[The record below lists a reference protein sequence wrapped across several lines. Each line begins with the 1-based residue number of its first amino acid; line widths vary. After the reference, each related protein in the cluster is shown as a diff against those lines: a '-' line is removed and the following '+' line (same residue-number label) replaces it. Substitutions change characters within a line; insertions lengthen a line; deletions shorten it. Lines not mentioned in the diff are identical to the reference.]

1 MARRRTV
8 PGIRVTARIGTLA
21 GTVGWHRVL
30 AGWLAVL
37 ALLIQVAVPDL
48 AMAARARAGLPA
60 GFLTA
65 ATAADHCGTNPSE
78 EQAGGEHDD
87 RGSDDSGHPV
97 MDHDG
102 LCAFCLALGIHGL
115 VPATATARP
124 QADFRIEVAG
134 PAGACV
140 RPADHF
146 LTCLNPR
153 APPAVTAISP
163 SPPDTLR
170 TINPFRSAS

>member
-8 PGIRVTARIGTLA
+8 PSTRVIARIGVPA
-21 GTVGWHRVL
+21 GTVGGCRVL
-30 AGWLAVL
+30 VGWLAVL

-65 ATAADHCGTNPSE
+65 ATETDHCGTTPSDA
-78 EQAGGEHDD
+78 QAGGEHDG
-87 RGSDDSGHPV
+87 RGHDGSGHPV
-97 MDHDG
+97 MDHDS
-102 LCAFCLALGIHGL
+102 LCAFCLVLGIHGL
-115 VPATATARP
+115 VPATATVRP
-124 QADFRIEVAG
+124 RAVFRMEVAS
-134 PAGACV
+134 PAGAGV

-153 APPAVTAISP
+153 APPA
-163 SPPDTLR
+163 
-170 TINPFRSAS
+170 